1 MPIKFNL
8 GIHPSDPDIVRYQNG
23 LTTNRFDLKTQ
34 RQVLPDSQQRS
45 QFNILCFFNFEGY
58 KEYIVYVVKT
68 AKSLVSHWSDENLAK
83 IMGFLGSARGHI
95 DSDLLLNVE
104 EATKYYMTL
113 ISESEVD
120 FLNLDSSEHIL
131 AALPNKKETK
141 DFKESWYS
149 LINCLVGEHDL
160 NEMLGVRQIKEAN
173 KIGKNEIRQKH
184 LYAVLSMHIL
194 KLGKKFK
201 ESDPII
207 SDFYIGVARDNR
219 VDMVG
224 RLMVAHHF
232 LALAVGS
239 DNVQTPDDFL
249 WLRNSKGKNITELKT
264 VTRDLYL
271 KNWVYLYNQENPGA
285 ISSQKQLIRI
295 LEEHFMDLKLSDSVM
310 KRLVKKF
317 RTENYY
323 HQMLEDKRDNEA
335 YLLDKKLIRLT
346 MVRTRML

>member
-23 LTTNRFDLKTQ
+23 LTSNRFDLKTQ
-34 RQVLPDSQQRS
+34 GQELPDSQKRS
-45 QFNILCFFNFEGY
+45 QFNIFCFFNLDGY
-58 KEYIVYVVKT
+58 KDYIVYLLKE
-68 AKSLVSHWSDENLAK
+68 AKALISHWSDENIEK
-83 IMGFLGSARGHI
+83 MMGFLGPVRKHI
-95 DSDLLLNVE
+95 DDDLIVVDGS
-104 EATKYYMTL
+104 TKRYMAL

-120 FLNLDSSEHIL
+120 FLNLDSSDHIL

-160 NEMLGVRQIKEAN
+160 NEILGIRQIKEAN

-194 KLGKKFK
+194 MFGKKFK
-201 ESDPII
+201 ESDSTI
-207 SDFYIGVARDNR
+207 SDFYAEKAKDNR
-219 VDMVG
+219 VNMVG

-271 KNWVYLYNQENPGA
+271 KNWVYRYNQENPGA

-295 LEEHFMDLKLSDSVM
+295 LEGHFMDLKLSDSVM